1 MGKEKLFKEF
11 TPEISKAKW
20 MVEVESDLK
29 GKPYE
34 KIWWKTYDGFQFEPY
49 YKNAETKDIAHLG
62 TIPGQF
68 PYLRGNKCEK
78 AENSWEVRQE
88 ISNADPKDAVKFTN
102 EALSK
107 GAKAIDLIL
116 HTKLRKGNAKCKC
129 VDCCDRTILRGMV
142 VNSEQDMK
150 DIVTAVGENGLNIT
164 AGVVSKQIFSMIKGN
179 SELKGSIDNDPL
191 KELSLN
197 GSFAVGEEKR
207 FAEMKDIFE
216 ETLKMPKFKGLVIS
230 NDHYH
235 DSGATITQKIAY
247 LLSSA
252 VFYKDRIANDISI
265 DDFADNTV
273 LSYSI
278 GQNYLMEIA
287 GMRALRL
294 LWSNIVKVYDENSE
308 TKIRIHARTGI
319 INKTKYDA
327 HVNILRTTTE
337 AMSAV
342 IGGCNSLTVLPYDVA
357 INEPDSFSMR
367 IARNTELVLGEEA
380 HLDKYVDPAAG
391 SYYIEKLT
399 DSIAK
404 EAWKLF
410 QEIEENG
417 GMLEAL
423 KKNTIQSQINEVK
436 NKRIKKL
443 TSRQDSLV
451 GTNHVPN
458 NSEEA
463 PVVRNA
469 DLRSVQQN
477 NDMLQGFYQG
487 EAEYTVEKLKP
498 FRISEIFEEMRA
510 DTEKFNKAKGKKI
523 TAFMATMGNLTMR
536 KARASFSM
544 GFLGAAGIE
553 VIDNNGFASVDEAI
567 AEFISSGS
575 EIAVICASD
584 DDYTEIAADF
594 TKKIKAA
601 NPNIVVILAGYPKEL
616 IDPLTEAGID
626 EFIHVRSDSVETL
639 RSIQKKLKV
648 IE

>member
-1 MGKEKLFKEF
+1 LEKEKLFKEF
-11 TPEISKAKW
+11 TPELSKAKW
-20 MVEVESDLK
+20 MVEVEKDLK

-34 KIWWKTYDGFQFEPY
+34 KIWWKTYDGFQLEPY
-49 YKNAETKDIAHLG
+49 YKNFETKDIAHLG
-62 TIPGQF
+62 TMPGQF
-68 PYLRGNKCEK
+68 PYVRGNKCEK
-78 AENSWEVRQE
+78 CENSWEIRQE
-88 ISNADPKDAVKFTN
+88 ISNADPKEAVKFTK

-107 GAKAIDLIL
+107 GAEAIDLVL
-116 HTKLRKGNAKCKC
+116 HTKIRKGNSECKC
-129 VDCCDRTILRGMV
+129 VAGNCDATILKGMV
-142 VNSEQDMK
+142 VNSEQDIK
-150 DIVTAVGENGLNIT
+150 DIVEAVGENGLNIA
-164 AGVVSKQIFSMIKGN
+164 AGVVSKQIFNMLGN
-179 SELKGSIDNDPL
+179 SELKGSIDNNPL
-191 KELSLN
+191 KELALN
-197 GSFAVGEEKR
+197 GAFAVGEEQR
-207 FAEMKDIFE
+207 FSDMKNIFE
-216 ETLKMPKFKGLVIS
+216 ATLKMPKFMGLVIS

-235 DSGATITQKIAY
+235 DSGATIVQKIAY

-252 VFYKDRIANDISI
+252 VLYKDRIAKDTSI
-265 DDFADNTV
+265 DDFSDNTV

-294 LWSNIVKVYDENSE
+294 LWSNIVKVYDESSE

-342 IGGCNSLTVLPYDVA
+342 IGGCNSLTVLPYDLA

-367 IARNTELVLGEEA
+367 IARNTGLVLGEEA

-399 DSIAK
+399 DSISK

-463 PVVRNA
+463 PKVRETA
-469 DLRSVQQN
+469 LVEQN
-477 NDMLQGFYQG
+477 NDMLTDFYKNS
-487 EAEYTVEKLKP
+487 EYSVEKLKP
-498 FRISEIFEEMRA
+498 FRISEIFEAMRA
-510 DTEKFNKAKGKKI
+510 DTEKFNKSKGKKI

-544 GFLGAAGIE
+544 EFLGAAGFE
-553 VIDNNGFASVDEAI
+553 VIDNNGFTTVDEAVT
-567 AEFISSGS
+567 EFINTGS
-575 EIAVICASD
+575 EIAAICASD
-584 DDYTEIAADF
+584 DDYKEIAADF

-601 NPNIVVILAGYPKEL
+601 NPNIVVALAGYPKEL
-616 IDPLTEAGID
+616 IDLLTAAGVD

>member
-1 MGKEKLFKEF
+1 MEKVKLFKEF
-11 TPEISKAKW
+11 TPEVSKDKW
-20 MVEVESDLK
+20 MVEVENDLK

-49 YKNAETKDIAHLG
+49 YKNAETKDLAHLG
-62 TIPGQF
+62 TMPGQF
-68 PYLRGNKCEK
+68 PYLRGNKCGK
-78 AENSWEVRQE
+78 CKNSWEIRQE
-88 ISNADPKDAVKFTN
+88 ISNADPKEAVKFTK

-107 GAKAIDLIL
+107 GAEAIDLVL
-116 HTKLRKGNAKCKC
+116 HTKLRKGIAKCKC
-129 VDCCDRTILRGMV
+129 EGVCDPTILRGMV

-150 DIVTAVGENGLNIT
+150 DILSAVEENGLNIA
-164 AGVVSKQIFSMIKGN
+164 AGVVSKQIFDMIKGN

-207 FAEMKDIFE
+207 FSEMKDIFE

-230 NDHYH
+230 NDHYY
-235 DSGATITQKIAY
+235 DSGATIVQKIAY

-252 VFYKDRIANDISI
+252 VLYKDRIANDISI

-294 LWSNIVKVYDENSE
+294 LWSNIVKVYDEGSE

-327 HVNILRTTTE
+327 HVNVLRTTTE

-404 EAWKLF
+404 EAWKIF
-410 QEIEENG
+410 QDIEENG
-417 GMLEAL
+417 GMLESL
-423 KKNTIQSQINEVK
+423 KKNTIQVQINEVK

-469 DLRSVQQN
+469 DLRSLQQN
-477 NDMLQGFYQG
+477 NDMISDLYKDP
-487 EAEYTVEKLKP
+487 EYKVEKLKP

-510 DTEKFNKAKGKKI
+510 DTEIFNKAKGKKI

-536 KARASFSM
+536 KARASFAM
-544 GFLGAAGIE
+544 GFLGAAGFE
-553 VIDNNGFASVDEAI
+553 VIDNLGFANVEEAVS
-567 AEFISSGS
+567 ETISSGA
-575 EIAVICASD
+575 EIVTICASD
-584 DDYTEIAADF
+584 DDYAEIAADF
-594 TKKIKAA
+594 TKKIKAE

-616 IDPLTEAGID
+616 IGSLTEAGVD

>member
-1 MGKEKLFKEF
+1 MEKEKLFKEF
-11 TPEISKAKW
+11 TPEVSKAKW
-20 MVEVESDLK
+20 MVEVENDLK

-49 YKNAETKDIAHLG
+49 YKNAETKDIHHLG
-62 TIPGQF
+62 TMPGQF

-78 AENSWEVRQE
+78 CENSWEIRQE
-88 ISNADPKDAVKFTN
+88 ISNTDPKEAVKFTK

-107 GAKAIDLIL
+107 GAQAIDLIL
-116 HTKLRKGNAKCKC
+116 HTKLRKGNAECKC
-129 VDCCDRTILRGMV
+129 VDCCDKTILRGMV
-142 VNSEQDMK
+142 VNSDQDIK
-150 DIVTAVGENGLNIT
+150 DIVSAVGENGLNIA
-164 AGVVSKQIFSMIKGN
+164 AGVVSKQIFGMLGN
-179 SELKGSIDNDPL
+179 SEIKGSIDNDPL

-235 DSGATITQKIAY
+235 DSGATIVQKIAY

-252 VFYKDRIANDISI
+252 VLYKDRIANDISI
-265 DDFADNTV
+265 EDFSDNTV
-273 LSYSI
+273 LFYSI

-287 GMRALRL
+287 GLRALRL

-342 IGGCNSLTVLPYDVA
+342 IGGCNSLTVLPYDIA

-380 HLDKYVDPAAG
+380 HLDKYIDPAAG

-417 GMLEAL
+417 GMLESL
-423 KKNTIQSQINEVK
+423 KKNSIQSQINEVK

-463 PVVRNA
+463 PVVRNV
-469 DLRSVQQN
+469 DSSVQQN
-477 NDMLQGFYQG
+477 NDMLKDLYTID
-487 EAEYTVEKLKP
+487 EYKVEKLKP

-510 DTEKFNKAKGKKI
+510 DTEKFNAEKGKKI

-536 KARASFSM
+536 KARASFAM
-544 GFLGAAGIE
+544 GFLGAAGFE
-553 VIDNNGFASVDEAI
+553 VIDNLGFANVEEAVS
-567 AEFISSGS
+567 ETISSGA
-575 EIAVICASD
+575 EIVTICASD
-584 DDYTEIAADF
+584 DDYAEIAADF
-594 TKKIKAA
+594 TKKIKAE
-601 NPNIVVILAGYPKEL
+601 NPNVVVVLAGYPKEL
-616 IDPLTEAGID
+616 IAPLTEAGVD

-639 RSIQKKLKV
+639 KSIQKKLKV